1 VPGGGCSAGR
11 CACPCSR
18 STLPVDGTD
27 RGRAAGLL
35 NVLWTERAGP
45 RWCSAVCAPGHKPSA
60 DTVPTRVR
68 SAVRGGQTAPA
79 QPIDPISCHAEWR
92 TPPSP
97 SPHRILRHRGGL

>member
-45 RWCSAVCAPGHKPSA
+45 RWCSAVCAQGTNRRRTRFLPGYA
-60 DTVPTRVR
+60 
-68 SAVRGGQTAPA
+68 AP
-79 QPIDPISCHAEWR
+79 
-92 TPPSP
+92 
-97 SPHRILRHRGGL
+97 